1 MAAVDP
7 SQFFPLRKSF
17 PELTDIQL
25 ANVCLFCTGCSYNDI
40 SDLRGVSLDSVKE
53 SLKIAQ
59 SNLGLHSSQTLRIVV
74 LSRLFMHTAL
84 SVAITPNPT
93 SNYDSK

>member
-7 SQFFPLRKSF
+7 SQFFPLRKFF

-40 SDLRGVSLDSVKE
+40 SELRGVSLDSVKE

-74 LSRLFMHTAL
+74 LSRLFMNTAL
-84 SVAITPNPT
+84 FASTIPNT
-93 SNYDSK
+93 AST